1 MNRSRFAGRT
11 VVVTGAAQG
20 IGLAVAQGFAAEG
33 AQVFAGDVDA
43 DAIDAACRAIRAQG
57 GHARAMHWDI
67 ADPAST
73 AHAAEL
79 VQRESGG
86 AAVLVNNAGVVA
98 RAAIDSDDYL
108 TGWDRVMRINVD
120 GTLHVCRSF
129 LAQLAA
135 ARGAIVNVASVQS
148 LIALR
153 PSMSAYCA
161 SKGAIVQLTRSL
173 AVELASRGMRVNA
186 VAPGVIATP
195 LTAPARQRP
204 ELQAFF
210 EARTP
215 MGRVGEASEVAAA
228 ILFLASPEASY
239 INGAVLPVDGG
250 LLSL

>member
-20 IGLAVAQGFAAEG
+20 IGLAVARAFAAEG
-33 AQVFAGDVDA
+33 AQVFAGDVNA
-43 DAIDAACRAIRAQG
+43 EAIEAACRAIREQG
-57 GHARAMHWDI
+57 GQAHALHWDI

-73 AHAAEL
+73 ARAAEV
-79 VQRESGG
+79 VQGEGGG
-86 AAVLVNNAGVVA
+86 ATVLVNNAGVVA
-98 RAAIDSDDYL
+98 RGAIDSDDYL
-108 TGWDRVMRINVD
+108 SGWERVMRINVD
-120 GTLHVCRSF
+120 GTLRVCRSF
-129 LAQLAA
+129 LAQLEMTH
-135 ARGAIVNVASVQS
+135 GAIVNVASVQS

-153 PSMSAYCA
+153 PTMSAYCT

-173 AVELASRGMRVNA
+173 AAELAPRGMRVNA

-195 LTAPARQRP
+195 LTEPTRRQPA
-204 ELQAFF
+204 LQALF

-215 MGRVGEASEVAAA
+215 MGRVGQAHEVAAA

>member
-1 MNRSRFAGRT
+1 MSAMRFAGYT

-20 IGLAVAQGFAAEG
+20 IGLAVARGFAAEG

-43 DAIDAACRAIRAQG
+43 GGIEAACQAIRAQG
-57 GHARAMHWDI
+57 GHARALHWDI

-73 AHAAEL
+73 AHAAEV
-79 VQRESGG
+79 VQREGGG

-108 TGWDRVMRINVD
+108 AGWERVMRINVD
-120 GTLHVCRSF
+120 GTLRVCRSF
-129 LAQLAA
+129 LAQLEA

-153 PSMSAYCA
+153 PAMSAYCT

-173 AVELASRGMRVNA
+173 AAELAPRGMRVNA
-186 VAPGVIATP
+186 VAPGVIATS
-195 LTAPARQRP
+195 LTEPARQQP
-204 ELQAFF
+204 ALQAFF

-215 MGRVGEASEVAAA
+215 MGRVGEVHEVAAA

-239 INGAVLPVDGG
+239 INGAILPVDGG